1 METHLTVICRKDKM
15 NKQNEAPIAIK
26 ISQNY
31 KSKKVSLGVKIN
43 IAYWDFENNKLKDET
58 PNREQ
63 IQFLIDT
70 TIQDLNKKILNYRIQ
85 DKEFTID
92 DLLGISE
99 KKQKTI
105 TIEKYFMK
113 LVSQLKEIGKLSS
126 ASKYYFCLSSLS
138 KFKPMNTPF
147 TDIDFQFLKDY
158 EVYLRKKGLA
168 NNSIATQFSCFKS
181 TYNKALEE
189 GVFTNEDSP
198 FKKFT
203 VGKLWTQTRKRAI
216 HKEDVQKLK
225 EFDLSTLIKY
235 PTPYLEFAR
244 DIFMFSYLTAGI
256 NFKDIATLRYCDLDN
271 GRIYYSRHK
280 TQKKMNTILLPDA
293 LKILNKYIKKDAGAE
308 DYIFP
313 ILDRNIHITEQQ
325 QADRVQKVLK
335 QVNRKLKVI
344 SKALNLK
351 INLTT
356 YVARHTFA
364 TVLKRSGVDIGIIS
378 ESLGHSDLK
387 TTQIYLDSFENTQ
400 IDAAMQNLL

>member
-198 FKKFT
+198 FKKFK

-225 EFDLSTLIKY
+225 EFDLSTLIKISHS
-235 PTPYLEFAR
+235 
-244 DIFMFSYLTAGI
+244 IFGVCKGYI
-256 NFKDIATLRYCDLDN
+256 
-271 GRIYYSRHK
+271 HV
-280 TQKKMNTILLPDA
+280 LLP
-293 LKILNKYIKKDAGAE
+293 NS
-308 DYIFP
+308 
-313 ILDRNIHITEQQ
+313 RN
-325 QADRVQKVLK
+325 
-335 QVNRKLKVI
+335 
-344 SKALNLK
+344 
-351 INLTT
+351 
-356 YVARHTFA
+356 
-364 TVLKRSGVDIGIIS
+364 
-378 ESLGHSDLK
+378 
-387 TTQIYLDSFENTQ
+387 
-400 IDAAMQNLL
+400 

>member
-147 TDIDFQFLKDY
+147 TDIDF
-158 EVYLRKKGLA
+158 
-168 NNSIATQFSCFKS
+168 SI
-181 TYNKALEE
+181 
-189 GVFTNEDSP
+189 
-198 FKKFT
+198 
-203 VGKLWTQTRKRAI
+203 
-216 HKEDVQKLK
+216 
-225 EFDLSTLIKY
+225 
-235 PTPYLEFAR
+235 
-244 DIFMFSYLTAGI
+244 
-256 NFKDIATLRYCDLDN
+256 
-271 GRIYYSRHK
+271 
-280 TQKKMNTILLPDA
+280 
-293 LKILNKYIKKDAGAE
+293 
-308 DYIFP
+308 
-313 ILDRNIHITEQQ
+313 
-325 QADRVQKVLK
+325 
-335 QVNRKLKVI
+335 
-344 SKALNLK
+344 
-351 INLTT
+351 
-356 YVARHTFA
+356 
-364 TVLKRSGVDIGIIS
+364 LKR
-378 ESLGHSDLK
+378 L
-387 TTQIYLDSFENTQ
+387 
-400 IDAAMQNLL
+400 